1 MADLGKRSR
10 DRACLALVF
19 WFWSVCVYLRMWLSS
34 FIVRAL
40 RLSIFVYF
48 GLSSLFYRLSFSP
61 LSFFVLRFCGGA
73 FASFHSSTSRIR
85 PRSRILYAPPSGY
98 VLFSQARS
106 WRWRFFGCVYPS
118 RVMGKGCPPLAISPL
133 FSACRRCISGSRNW
147 MPIIGFCACP
157 SFSIPSF

>member
-48 GLSSLFYRLSFSP
+48 WPF
-61 LSFFVLRFCGGA
+61 FFVL
-73 FASFHSSTSRIR
+73 
-85 PRSRILYAPPSGY
+85 
-98 VLFSQARS
+98 
-106 WRWRFFGCVYPS
+106 
-118 RVMGKGCPPLAISPL
+118 SPFL
-133 FSACRRCISGSRNW
+133 L
-147 MPIIGFCACP
+147 P
-157 SFSIPSF
+157 SFVFCSSVLWWGVCLISFFHIKDKAKIAYSICPAQWICPLLSGEIMALVVFRLRVSIARYG